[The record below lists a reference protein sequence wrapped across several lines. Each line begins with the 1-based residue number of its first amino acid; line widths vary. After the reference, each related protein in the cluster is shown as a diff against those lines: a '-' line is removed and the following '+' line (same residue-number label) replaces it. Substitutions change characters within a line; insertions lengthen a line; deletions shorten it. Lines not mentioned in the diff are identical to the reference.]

1 MLRKME
7 NWKDIAKEK
16 DWVSNFGLVP
26 LFLTDWEA
34 SMLDVLL
41 EFLNT
46 FLIKGLDIYFGYK
59 V

>member
-16 DWVSNFGLVP
+16 YWVSNFGLVP
-26 LFLTDWEA
+26 LFLMDWEA
-34 SMLDVLL
+34 SMPDVLL